1 MITFTPLLVTE
12 RCYQAVPEH
21 EKKKKSIICL
31 SGFPIVHIALLY
43 SLLVMK
49 EDLILSHLG
58 DRAQKLMGR
67 TSHISMYA
75 AQIQDGKYNS
85 VLPCARC

>member
-21 EKKKKSIICL
+21 KKKSISCL

-58 DRAQKLMGR
+58 DRAQKLMDR

-75 AQIQDGKYNS
+75 A
-85 VLPCARC
+85 